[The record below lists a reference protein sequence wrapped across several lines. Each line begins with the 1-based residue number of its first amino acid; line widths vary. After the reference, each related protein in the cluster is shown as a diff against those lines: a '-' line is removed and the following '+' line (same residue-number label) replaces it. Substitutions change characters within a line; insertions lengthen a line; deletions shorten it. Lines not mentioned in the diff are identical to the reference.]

1 MKRLNTLKENHS
13 KVSNLSHTTLKMQ
26 NYFKANRHKIS
37 KEESQMIFKMRC
49 RVTNVKMNMKG
60 KFENLECS
68 VCNSENESQIH
79 IMECSEISKHKEI
92 KEKIVEYEN
101 ILGENVKKQLE
112 IVKCFIE
119 NMKI

>member
-1 MKRLNTLKENHS
+1 
-13 KVSNLSHTTLKMQ
+13 
-26 NYFKANRHKIS
+26 
-37 KEESQMIFKMRC
+37 MIFKMRC

-92 KEKIVEYEN
+92 KGKMVEHEN
-101 ILGENVKKQLE
+101 ISGENVKKQLE

-119 NMKI
+119 NMKIKAKLESRP